1 MIKKNIRIKLT
12 SSRTASKES
21 FFESVLN
28 DDADFFEDESGE
40 ENNDG
45 TIELNSE
52 GVLCVDD
59 KRAVISYDESELT
72 GMEGSTTEV
81 GFDLDNAGLVTM
93 MRHGT
98 VSTVLVFEKGKRH
111 ICTYQTEY
119 MPFEICVNT
128 KDVQN
133 TLLEDGKI
141 ELDYIIEIRGAQA
154 ERTLFTIE
162 ICEDAFVN
170 FEK

>member
-1 MIKKNIRIKLT
+1 MPKRNVMITLSTSRIEVPENLFDEEADPSPAPFDCLHTQMPDPTDLLIEGRLVT
-12 SSRTASKES
+12 SPSRVEL
-21 FFESVLN
+21 VY
-28 DDADFFEDESGE
+28 E
-40 ENNDG
+40 EG
-45 TIELNSE
+45 
-52 GVLCVDD
+52 
-59 KRAVISYDESELT
+59 ELT

>member
-93 MRHGT
+93 MRSGS
-98 VSTVLVFEKGKRH
+98 VSTVLVFEAGKRH

-133 TLLEDGKI
+133 TLLENGKI

-162 ICEDAFVN
+162 ICEDASVN

>member
-93 MRHGT
+93 MRSGS
-98 VSTVLVFEKGKRH
+98 VSTVLVFEAGKRH
-111 ICTYQTEY
+111 SCVYQTQI
-119 MPFEICVNT
+119 MPFDVCLWCRG
-128 KDVQN
+128 VQN
-133 TLLEDGKI
+133 RLEQEGKLCLDYEVEVRGGTPERVQMTVTLLPDF
-141 ELDYIIEIRGAQA
+141 DAPQGA
-154 ERTLFTIE
+154 
-162 ICEDAFVN
+162 
-170 FEK
+170 

>member
-12 SSRTASKES
+12 SKRTASKES
-21 FFESVLN
+21 FFEKMF
-28 DDADFFEDESGE
+28 DGDETDMFEDAEDE

-59 KRAVISYDESELT
+59 KRASISYDESELT

-111 ICTYQTEY
+111 ICSYQTEY

-133 TLLEDGKI
+133 TLLENGRID
-141 ELDYIIEIRGAQA
+141 LDYIIEIRGAQA

-162 ICEDAFVN
+162 ISENADTPI
-170 FEK
+170 

>member
-93 MRHGT
+93 MRSGS
-98 VSTVLVFEKGKRH
+98 VSTVLVFEAGKRH

-133 TLLEDGKI
+133 TLFENGRI
-141 ELDYIIEIRGAQA
+141 YLDYIVEIRGAQA

-162 ICEDAFVN
+162 INESADTPI
-170 FEK
+170 